1 MLEPLRR
8 QQGLRSADP
17 RIGSDQLMTATT
29 RQLLEPRASRQGLV
43 VDPMENLPS
52 GSLRILHAL
61 GSAIQLQSS
70 ASGLA
75 HLVMPARRADA

>member
-1 MLEPLRR
+1 
-8 QQGLRSADP
+8 
-17 RIGSDQLMTATT
+17 
-29 RQLLEPRASRQGLV
+29 